1 MIAAAGVVGM
11 LIVRSYGLG
20 LAAGA
25 TSVAIVLW
33 VASLAELG
41 SRPIGIADRNPG
53 ATSSIPHAVTSVGLV
68 STLALLTIAAALAT
82 FRLVRR
88 PAA

>member
-1 MIAAAGVVGM
+1 
-11 LIVRSYGLG
+11 VRNYGLG

-25 TSVAIVLW
+25 TSVAVVLW

-53 ATSSIPHAVTSVGLV
+53 AETTIPHAVTSVGMV
-68 STLALLTIAAALAT
+68 STLALLALAAALAT
-82 FRLVRR
+82 YRFTRR
-88 PAA
+88 PTA